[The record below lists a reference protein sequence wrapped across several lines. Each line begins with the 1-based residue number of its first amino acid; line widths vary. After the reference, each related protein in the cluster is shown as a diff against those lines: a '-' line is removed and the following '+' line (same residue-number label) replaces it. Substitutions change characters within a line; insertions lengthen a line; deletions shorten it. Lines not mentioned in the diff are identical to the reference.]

1 MQVQEHRTARA
12 AAQGVVCTHAL
23 PPHLQ
28 VADETRA
35 EFAKGLADAMKRSID
50 KKADHL
56 DWEQRLEAASLA
68 APGGGGSGKH
78 KKSSKD
84 RDSKKSS
91 KRHKK
96 EKEKVRRAEGGDAG
110 GRSGPE
116 TLPICRLPSGHHVPF
131 PPHPSIFSRTK
142 RPRSQARTRKS
153 IARSG
158 SMVRHT
164 LFRHV
169 SCAAHMP
176 ASPAD
181 SPLSLPCLNIDSSSS
196 SDSSDSSG
204 SDGSGSSGSESSGSR
219 RKRKRSS
226 SHKQKQGGD

>member
-96 EKEKVRRAEGGDAG
+96 EKEKVRRAEGGDRGTVGAG
-110 GRSGPE
+110 DS
-116 TLPICRLPSGHHVPF
+116 TYLPSALRPPRPLPAPSLHIQSHKKTKKSSKDKKKHSKKRKHGAPYSFPPRVLCRTHARLACRLTPVPALLEY
-131 PPHPSIFSRTK
+131 R
-142 RPRSQARTRKS
+142 
-153 IARSG
+153 
-158 SMVRHT
+158 
-164 LFRHV
+164 
-169 SCAAHMP
+169 
-176 ASPAD
+176 
-181 SPLSLPCLNIDSSSS
+181 
-196 SDSSDSSG
+196 
-204 SDGSGSSGSESSGSR
+204 
-219 RKRKRSS
+219 
-226 SHKQKQGGD
+226 